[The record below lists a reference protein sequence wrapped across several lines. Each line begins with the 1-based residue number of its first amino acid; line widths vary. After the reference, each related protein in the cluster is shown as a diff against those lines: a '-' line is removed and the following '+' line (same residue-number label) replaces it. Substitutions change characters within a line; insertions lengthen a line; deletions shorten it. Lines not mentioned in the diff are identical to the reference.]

1 MIRLHSVRTATRQ
14 RGATLLVAMI
24 FLVVLMLIVISA
36 IKVTNVNTRVVGNMQ
51 TQQEATAASQQMIEY
66 TISGDLSTTPPNQI
80 LAVDINNSGQVG
92 ARYSVSVQSQCIAVQ
107 PLKVTTDLDINN
119 PADQPCFTSGSAQN
133 TGIESANAAGSV
145 GNSLCSNSVWD
156 IQATTTPPNSTQP
169 AAILNQGVTQRVD
182 VGSNC

>member
-1 MIRLHSVRTATRQ
+1 MIRRPHPAHLAARQ

-24 FLVVLMLIVISA
+24 FLVVLMLIVVSA

-51 TQQEATAASQQMIEY
+51 TQKEATAASQQMIEY
-66 TISGDLSTTPPNQI
+66 TISGDLSATPPSQT
-80 LAVDINNSGQVG
+80 LAVDINDSGQVG
-92 ARYSVSVQSQCIAVQ
+92 ARYSVSVQSQCIVVRPIKSQ
-107 PLKVTTDLDINN
+107 DLDISS
-119 PADQPCFTSGSAQN
+119 ASDQPCFTSGSAQN
-133 TGIESANAAGSV
+133 TGIVSSNAAGTA
-145 GNSLCSNSVWD
+145 GNSLCSDSMWN